1 MGELHVSAHPRE
13 GDAKAGIQFFS
24 GSHWEV
30 SVPAFA
36 GMRGVRAAAC
46 SYRSPRAI
54 MAHECVRA

>member
-1 MGELHVSAHPRE
+1 MGELHVSAPPRE

-36 GMRGVRAAAC
+36 GMRGGEGGRLLLPVAARHHGA
-46 SYRSPRAI
+46 
-54 MAHECVRA
+54 